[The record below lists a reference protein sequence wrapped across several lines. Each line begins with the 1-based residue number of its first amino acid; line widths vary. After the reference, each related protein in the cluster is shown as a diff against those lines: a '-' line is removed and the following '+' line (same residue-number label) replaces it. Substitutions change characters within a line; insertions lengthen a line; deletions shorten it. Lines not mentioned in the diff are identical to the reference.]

1 MPDTTCILFV
11 ETEVDKR
18 NRLYKA
24 IQKQGRITEFQTQD
38 ERTLM
43 KWILGTLKKE
53 NRKITEAT
61 LQLFLE
67 HTGTDMENIAMELE
81 KLLSYTEGRD
91 VITSQDVNEI
101 CTVQTTGQIFEM
113 IRALAEKNQK

>member
-1 MPDTTCILFV
+1 
-11 ETEVDKR
+11 
-18 NRLYKA
+18 
-24 IQKQGRITEFQTQD
+24 
-38 ERTLM
+38 M

-81 KLLSYTEGRD
+81 KLL
-91 VITSQDVNEI
+91 
-101 CTVQTTGQIFEM
+101 
-113 IRALAEKNQK
+113 